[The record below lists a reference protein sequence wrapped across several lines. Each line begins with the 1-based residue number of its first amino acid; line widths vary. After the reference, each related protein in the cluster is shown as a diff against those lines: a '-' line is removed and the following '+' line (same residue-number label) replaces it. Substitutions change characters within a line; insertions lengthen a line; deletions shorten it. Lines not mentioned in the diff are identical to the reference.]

1 MAIPIPP
8 PSLTS
13 NQRQDSSS
21 YLGDSSFR
29 NIFGSVNTGGSKDN
43 FLQLG
48 IMVAIGIAG
57 FYFFKKL
64 R

>member
-1 MAIPIPP
+1 MPTPIPP

-29 NIFGSVNTGGSKDN
+29 NIFGSVNTGGSKNN
-43 FLQLG
+43 FLQIGAIIALG
-48 IMVAIGIAG
+48 FAG
-57 FYFFKKL
+57 LYFYKKL